1 MNRAAAPLSE
11 VLDVSDEHLAA
22 IKRCCADAFEA
33 QPTGAHAR
41 TPAPA
46 IPTHRVPS
54 AASPRPP
61 ACPPVLWHP
70 PAGASVL
77 GALARRIRGELERAT
92 GLVGWSVVIGRS
104 FGAGVTHRHQ
114 HYAHLQPVPGMS
126 VLVWRS

>member
-1 MNRAAAPLSE
+1 MP
-11 VLDVSDEHLAA
+11 
-22 IKRCCADAFEA
+22 
-33 QPTGAHAR
+33 
-41 TPAPA
+41 
-46 IPTHRVPS
+46 HRVPG

-61 ACPPVLWHP
+61 ARITTPARPPARPPVCAVAP
-70 PAGASVL
+70 APAGASVL

-114 HYAHLQPVPGMS
+114 HYAHLQPVPGVN